1 MEPKDFLFDDNEKN
15 TNKPALQN
23 INQNYKNFAI
33 TGYIINFGIPL
44 LDLLLVISFG
54 GYTRGMAPLLHM
66 AIFVPALL
74 ITYIFGLFFLI
85 GLLID
90 LFKKKNIESTV
101 FHNIGILLYFVPV
114 FLFVLINAIYSCP
127 LFKQY

>member
-74 ITYIFGLFFLI
+74 ITYIFGLFF
-85 GLLID
+85 
-90 LFKKKNIESTV
+90 
-101 FHNIGILLYFVPV
+101 
-114 FLFVLINAIYSCP
+114 
-127 LFKQY
+127 